1 MLNKLKMLKKQ
12 GDEGKNTFLYQSKHT
27 VVIYMYTFDYRM
39 IITFLLFRLQR
50 YVKLKQ

>member
-27 VVIYMYTFDYRM
+27 VVHLSNEDIKY
-39 IITFLLFRLQR
+39 IC
-50 YVKLKQ
+50 KLSTIE